1 MQGLFFESDT
11 TVRVVLRFLV
21 LILGF
26 WTAWR
31 SGKAVAENW
40 QSYGTVFLYILGLAV
55 AMRFLHYSLFAG
67 PFISPFYYVI
77 DVVLLLAWAIAGFQ
91 SRRTTQMVDNYYWLY
106 ERTSYFSWKN
116 KD

>member
-11 TVRVVLRFLV
+11 TVRYVLRFLV
-21 LILGF
+21 LLLGF

-31 SGKAVAENW
+31 TGKAVAESW
-40 QSYGTVFLYILGLAV
+40 QGYGTVFVYILGLAV

-67 PFISPFYYVI
+67 PFISPFFYVI
-77 DVVLLLAWAIAGFQ
+77 DVVLLLAWAVAGFQ
-91 SRRTTQMVDNYYWLY
+91 SRRTTQMVDNYYGLY

>member
-1 MQGLFFESDT
+1 MQGLFFETDT
-11 TVRVVLRFLV
+11 GVRTVLRFLV
-21 LILGF
+21 LLIGF

-31 SGKAVAENW
+31 TGKAVAEGW
-40 QSYGTVFLYILGLAV
+40 QGYATVFVYVLGLGV
-55 AMRFLHYSLFAG
+55 VMRFLHFSLFAG

-77 DVVLLLAWAIAGFQ
+77 DVVLLLALAVAGFQ

>member
-1 MQGLFFESDT
+1 MQGLFFETDT
-11 TVRVVLRFLV
+11 TVRIVLRVLV
-21 LILGF
+21 MMLGF

-31 SGKAVAENW
+31 TGRAVAESW
-40 QSYGTVFLYILGLAV
+40 QSYGTVFVYILGLGFV
-55 AMRFLHYSLFAG
+55 MRFLHYSLFQG
-67 PFISPFYYVI
+67 PFVSPFYYVI